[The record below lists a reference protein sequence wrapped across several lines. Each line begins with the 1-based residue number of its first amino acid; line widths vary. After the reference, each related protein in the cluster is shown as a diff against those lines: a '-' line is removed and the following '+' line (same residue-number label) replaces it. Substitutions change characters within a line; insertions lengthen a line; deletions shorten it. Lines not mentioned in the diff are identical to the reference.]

1 VLATTVDTVKRLAIM
16 LFLTFACAA
25 LGTPGAANDRAEVRI
40 PHLDGTGKETIVDV
54 QPSMPGVEKF
64 VRATPDVIPKPGEII
79 LPPSPSA
86 TPSPPRTPK
95 PRDY

>member
-1 VLATTVDTVKRLAIM
+1 M
-16 LFLTFACAA
+16 LLLTFAYAA

-40 PHLDGTGKETIVDV
+40 PHLDGSGTETIVDV
-54 QPSMPGVEKF
+54 QPSLPGVEHF

-86 TPSPPRTPK
+86 TPAVAPTPSRPRA
-95 PRDY
+95 Y